1 MRVYQYLLQSHQSS
15 VEFYV
20 ATNSAED
27 AARLFDITHEEFLS
41 NGSVATDK
49 IVRTQAI
56 ARPGCVFYR
65 SGNSDSALKAL
76 PAGETVLTVRLKY
89 TLKEMAAA

>member
-1 MRVYQYLLQSHQSS
+1 MRVYQYLLQNHQSS

-27 AARLFDITHEEFLS
+27 AAKLFDITNEEFLT
-41 NGSVATDK
+41 NGTVASDK
-49 IVRTQAI
+49 EVRTQAI
-56 ARPGCVFYR
+56 AQPGCVFYR
-65 SGNSDSALKAL
+65 NGGSDSALKAL